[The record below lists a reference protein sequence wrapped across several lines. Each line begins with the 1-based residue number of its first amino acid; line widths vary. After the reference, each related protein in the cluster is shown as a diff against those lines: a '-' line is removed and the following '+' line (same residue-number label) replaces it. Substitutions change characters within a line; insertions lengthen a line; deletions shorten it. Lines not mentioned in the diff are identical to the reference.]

1 MRKFQT
7 GKTSEQN
14 LHWLFLFVILLCL
27 ALHCNPNGAEGTFPD
42 GARAFTASP
51 AGASARIS
59 SGAAVYQTLFCVVNV
74 YWCGDRAGS
83 EQTESQRGLTDIA
96 QVQVYG
102 QKKLCTAGKPAATFV
117 LQLFFPERKIILF
130 ICGLPCGSLGFIPFL
145 SMWSRSRKPELSGFA
160 GSWKHWVKHP
170 RQFKDICFWTV
181 DCKIMKWKWWKNV
194 WIRMWNKY

>member
-27 ALHCNPNGAEGTFPD
+27 DLHCDPNGAEGTFPD
-42 GARAFTASP
+42 GVRAFTASP
-51 AGASARIS
+51 AGASARS
-59 SGAAVYQTLFCVVNV
+59 RSAAAVYQTLFCVVNV
-74 YWCGDRAGS
+74 YWCGACAGS

-102 QKKLCTAGKPAATFV
+102 QKKLCTAGKPAATFA
-117 LQLFFPERKIILF
+117 LQLFFPEGKIILF
-130 ICGLPCGSLGFIPFL
+130 ICGPPCGSLGFIQTWVVLLVAGNTGWSIHGSLKTFVFGWLIAKSRNL
-145 SMWSRSRKPELSGFA
+145 S
-160 GSWKHWVKHP
+160 V
-170 RQFKDICFWTV
+170 
-181 DCKIMKWKWWKNV
+181 KWKRWENV